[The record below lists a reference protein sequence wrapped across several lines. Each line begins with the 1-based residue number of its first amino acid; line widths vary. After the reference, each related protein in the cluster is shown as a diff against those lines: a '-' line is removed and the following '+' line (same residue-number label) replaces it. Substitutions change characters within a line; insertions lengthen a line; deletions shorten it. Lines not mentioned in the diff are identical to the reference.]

1 MMRIEEIM
9 NKKVITAVA
18 IGLLMIAT
26 TVLAYNSLRGFD
38 QDIFATDFGDEDDDA
53 DF

>member
-1 MMRIEEIM
+1 M

-18 IGLLMIAT
+18 ICLLMVAT

>member
-1 MMRIEEIM
+1 M
-9 NKKVITAVA
+9 NKKVITAAA
-18 IGLLMIAT
+18 IVLLMVAT

-38 QDIFATDFGDEDDDA
+38 QDVFAVDFGEDDDA